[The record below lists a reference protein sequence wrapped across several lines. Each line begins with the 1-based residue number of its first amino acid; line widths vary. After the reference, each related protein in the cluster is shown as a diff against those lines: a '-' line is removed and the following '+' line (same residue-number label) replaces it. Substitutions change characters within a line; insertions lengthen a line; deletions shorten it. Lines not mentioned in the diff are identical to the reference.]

1 MQKITPFLWF
11 DNNAEEALSFYSSVF
26 KNSKVGEITRA
37 PKGIPDVPEGAVLV
51 GSIEIEGMQFTL
63 LNGGPAFKFNESVSF
78 MIHTKD
84 QAETDYFWN
93 KLTEGGEESMC
104 GWLKDKFGLSWQVT
118 PDRLLEMLSDPD
130 REKSSRAMGAMMEMQ
145 KIDIAKLE
153 AAYNG

>member
-11 DNNAEEALSFYSSVF
+11 DNNAEEALNFYSSVF

-118 PDRLLEMLSDPD
+118 PDRLLDMLSDPD

>member
-11 DNNAEEALSFYSSVF
+11 DNNAEEALNFYASVF
-26 KNSKVGEITRA
+26 KNSRVGEVTRA

-51 GSIEIEGMQFTL
+51 GSIEIEGMKFTL
-63 LNGGPAFKFNESVSF
+63 LNGGPAFKFNESISF

-84 QAETDYFWN
+84 QAETDYYWD
-93 KLTEGGEESMC
+93 KLTEGGQESMC
-104 GWLKDKFGLSWQVT
+104 GWLKDRFGLSWQVT

-130 REKSSRAMGAMMEMQ
+130 REKSSRAMQAMMGMQ

-153 AAYNG
+153 AAYKE